1 VESLWDSE
9 AFPWQADWYRTKL
22 KENMGDTLDNNF
34 RLWFTDHA
42 NHGDL
47 SNPNASTHVVSYM
60 AVLHQALLDLSSWV
74 EKGVAPAATT
84 NYKIVDGQV
93 VVPPTARERK
103 GIQPVVTLR
112 VNGGQRAE
120 VKPGQP
126 VTFNATIDVP
136 PHAGKVIAA
145 EWDFEGNGT
154 FGEKEKF
161 NPSQEPG
168 EQVTLKVT
176 HAFSKPG
183 TYFVT
188 LKGVSQRQGD
198 TTDNFT
204 RIQNL
209 DRVRVVVK

>member
-1 VESLWDSE
+1 
-9 AFPWQADWYRTKL
+9 
-22 KENMGDTLDNNF
+22 MGANLDENF
-34 RLWFTDHA
+34 RLWFLDHA

-47 SNPNASTHVVSYM
+47 SNPNAPTHVVSYV
-60 AVLHQALLDLSSWV
+60 AVLHQALLDLSDWV

-84 NYKIVDGQV
+84 NYKVVDGQV
-93 VVPPTARERK
+93 VVPASANERK
-103 GIQPVVTLR
+103 GIQPVVTLLA
-112 VNGGQRAE
+112 NDGERAE

-126 VTFNATIDVP
+126 ITFKATIEVP

-154 FGEKEKF
+154 FPVKDKLK
-161 NPSQEPG
+161 SAQKSR
-168 EQVTLKVT
+168 EQITLKAT
-176 HAFSKPG
+176 HVFSKAG

-198 TTDNFT
+198 STDPFT

-209 DRVRVVVK
+209 ARVRVVVE